1 MKHFLAESAVHLLDE
16 AKCRLFTLDEKDYRW
31 IKRINH
37 DDKKEEDLAEPQS
50 NSWSELPIR

>member
-1 MKHFLAESAVHLLDE
+1 MKHFLAERAVHLLDG